1 MKKNAE
7 INVAKANQ
15 AADIVAV
22 QANETKLVG
31 SKFTAMQ
38 AELTA
43 LPNVM
48 TQVRKQL
55 CPLVTMTHHYDSSIE
70 LLHVFDSQC
79 YYRGAICTPPRDLTN
94 HFVVR

>member
-55 CPLVTMTHHYDSSIE
+55 CPLVTMTHHYDSSPSVRE
-70 LLHVFDSQC
+70 RCLAATLHSPCQ
-79 YYRGAICTPPRDLTN
+79 
-94 HFVVR
+94 